1 MPSQAKPAPS
11 HQHMPSLPELR
22 GPPAQ
27 SEPTAAAPLGVT
39 APSPPRL
46 GPALPGAL
54 LYTCSKYVSALV
66 APRGPQGLVPR
77 AQLALGECWTDG
89 GLTPAP
95 VLSTSSPST
104 WPDLSPQRQDN
115 PCSWAADP
123 QGVRGGTF
131 TAPRG

>member
-1 MPSQAKPAPS
+1 MPSEAKPAPS
-11 HQHMPSLPELR
+11 HQHMPSLPELQ

-27 SEPTAAAPLGVT
+27 SEPTAAAPLG
-39 APSPPRL
+39 
-46 GPALPGAL
+46 PALPGAP
-54 LYTCSKYVSALV
+54 LYTCSRYVSALV

-77 AQLALGECWTDG
+77 AHLALGECWTDG

-104 WPDLSPQRQDN
+104 WPDLSPQRPDN
-115 PCSWAADP
+115 PCSRAADP